1 MFSRIK
7 SATVVGV
14 NSLIIEVEVDIKKG
28 FPVNII
34 VGMVDTA
41 VKEAKERVNSAI
53 RNSGYEYPLG
63 RLTVNL
69 APADV
74 KKEGSIFDL
83 AIAIGILVSSA
94 QIKIKDELSNYII
107 LGELSLDGLVRPV
120 PGILPIIEDSVKAG
134 IKSVILPFNNYEE
147 AKIISGIEVYPVSFL
162 KDAVDILKADN
173 EREREAIRN
182 SILVRESIDFSEAQ
196 HVIVGTMDGVKGAC
210 IKRQTVGADGNGNG
224 DCFDYSEIR
233 GQEYAIRALEIAVAG
248 GHNVLL
254 IGSPGSGKT
263 MLATR
268 VTSILPDMTEQ
279 EAIETTKIYS
289 SAGLLIE
296 KGRLIDK
303 RPFRSPH
310 HSASEVS
317 IIGGGK
323 NPIPGEVTLAHN
335 GVLFL
340 DEFSEFKSA
349 TIQALRQPIENGSV
363 TIARAD
369 SRITFPADFM
379 LISSMNPCPCG
390 YMFDKDHVCR
400 CSKKQ
405 INRYFLKISGPI
417 LDRIDIQVAVK
428 PVKVEY
434 MIGEPSNRS
443 SKEIKRNVERAR
455 KIQEERFKYTN
466 VKVNSRMSVEMIKKY
481 CKLDEKMAD
490 IMKKAVNVYKLSA
503 RSYYKVLKV
512 ARTIADLESRK
523 DITADDILE
532 SLSYREVENIL
543 YAKNDEFSTVHSL

>member
-134 IKSVILPFNNYEE
+134 IKSVILPLNNYEE

-455 KIQEERFKYTN
+455 KIQEERFKNTN

-481 CKLDEKMAD
+481 CKLDEKMTD

-523 DITADDILE
+523 GITADDILE